1 MLKFILK
8 FGATGSTARWV
19 AKNYLKLSSSE
30 KTIQDVMN
38 EMLKIRYATFNPNGA
53 KEVMNERISY
63 LDNLTDF
70 TFSILQTEGAI
81 KTKEMGMS
89 MQMSVISIIM
99 EELKK
104 KGVPSKAIIN
114 PETII

>member
-19 AKNYLKLSSSE
+19 AKTFLKLATPESTV
-30 KTIQDVMN
+30 KDTMF
-38 EMLKIRYATFNPNGA
+38 EMLKIRYRVFNPNGA
-53 KEVMNERISY
+53 KNVMIERMSY

-81 KTKEMGMS
+81 KTKAMDMN
-89 MQMSVISIIM
+89 MQMQVGIVIM

-104 KGVPSKAIIN
+104 KGIPSEAIAN
-114 PETII
+114 YETII